1 MPLLIAID
9 ISLSNLMPVGPLT
22 NTQKTYF
29 AQLLYTVQYARN
41 IFSLVTFISFPSAH
55 HILCEEA
62 LDVGCLIRLCQ
73 LGSSQSAFSKAIPAQ
88 TSLAGPVDATP
99 GKKELPRS
107 CPWWNQFLIQVERKT
122 CMTFSLAQEAETSGY
137 LVQLISRRACS

>member
-41 IFSLVTFISFPSAH
+41 IFFHSDVHQLSLCSPY
-55 HILCEEA
+55 
-62 LDVGCLIRLCQ
+62 
-73 LGSSQSAFSKAIPAQ
+73 
-88 TSLAGPVDATP
+88 PV
-99 GKKELPRS
+99 
-107 CPWWNQFLIQVERKT
+107 
-122 CMTFSLAQEAETSGY
+122 
-137 LVQLISRRACS
+137 